1 MPNPYRGL
9 PSVDS
14 LLRHETVSALAGQV
28 SDDQLTAF
36 VRAVIDGAR
45 DRIASGAADAPP
57 DAAVLDTDVFNAEAL
72 AWEVVERVRQ
82 TSTPALV
89 SVINASG
96 VIIHTNLGRAPL
108 SEATIAA
115 MEAVSRGYTNLEFD
129 LDGGGRG
136 SRLDHLDRM
145 IRTVVGCESGLAVNN
160 NASALLLV
168 LSTLAEGREVIIS
181 RGQAVEI
188 GGGFR
193 IPDVMRQ
200 SGAIL
205 VEVGT
210 TNRTR
215 ASDYANAVTERTA
228 AILRVHT
235 SNFKIVG
242 FTEEASLGE
251 LRNVANEHGVLLLDD
266 LGSGCL
272 LDTAKYGLAPEPTA
286 QESLA
291 AGVDLMMFSGDKL
304 LGGPQAGIVAG
315 RRDLIETLKRHP
327 LARALRNDKAT
338 IAGITATLRH
348 YFLGEAESAVPV
360 WRMIATPAAT
370 IEARAQAWRK
380 ALGVGAVQESRSM
393 VGGGSLPGESLPTSV
408 LALREVDFPASG
420 SAASVA
426 TALRMGEPSVVGRV
440 EKDEVLLDP
449 RTVAESEDASLIDAV
464 GRALGR

>member
-1 MPNPYRGL
+1 MF
-9 PSVDS
+9 DAD
-14 LLRHETVSALAGQV
+14 ALA
-28 SDDQLTAF
+28 S
-36 VRAVIDGAR
+36 
-45 DRIASGAADAPP
+45 
-57 DAAVLDTDVFNAEAL
+57 
-72 AWEVVERVRQ
+72 EVVARVRQ
-82 TSTPALV
+82 TSTPSLV

-168 LSTLAEGREVIIS
+168 LSTLADGREVIIS

-228 AILRVHT
+228 AIPQNGNPR
-235 SNFKIVG
+235 K
-242 FTEEASLGE
+242 E
-251 LRNVANEHGVLLLDD
+251 LEHAEQQVLDWLDW
-266 LGSGCL
+266 
-272 LDTAKYGLAPEPTA
+272 LDENPNYA
-286 QESLA
+286 Q
-291 AGVDLMMFSGDKL
+291 K
-304 LGGPQAGIVAG
+304 
-315 RRDLIETLKRHP
+315 
-327 LARALRNDKAT
+327 
-338 IAGITATLRH
+338 
-348 YFLGEAESAVPV
+348 
-360 WRMIATPAAT
+360 
-370 IEARAQAWRK
+370 
-380 ALGVGAVQESRSM
+380 
-393 VGGGSLPGESLPTSV
+393 SLPGVVRPTGFVIIGTNRDLSIDDIHRLRRRNLAFQGSIQIMTFDDFLDRAKNLKKVLTEYNKGLTSLS
-408 LALREVDFPASG
+408 S
-420 SAASVA
+420 
-426 TALRMGEPSVVGRV
+426 
-440 EKDEVLLDP
+440 
-449 RTVAESEDASLIDAV
+449 
-464 GRALGR
+464 